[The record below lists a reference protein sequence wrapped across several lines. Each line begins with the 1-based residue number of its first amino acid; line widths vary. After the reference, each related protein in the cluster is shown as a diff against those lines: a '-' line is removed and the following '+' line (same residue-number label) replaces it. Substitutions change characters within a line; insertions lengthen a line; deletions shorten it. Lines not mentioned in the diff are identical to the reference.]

1 MRIFKIIYIIKSEGI
16 NGILLRVGH
25 RCRKVKYK
33 ILHYFGSNTVKSS
46 YGVLMKK
53 NWLDATFR
61 YCVEGA
67 YGSFF
72 SDHLRQKNTNF
83 SFLDIGANQGL
94 YTLVAAQNP
103 NCINATSFEPV
114 KATFLLLEE
123 NIKLNNVSNKCNA
136 IKKGLGKKTENLR
149 IFTREN
155 HSGSARLNFNFNF
168 NENVIEEEIEIVSSE
183 VFNDIEIGNHEHPI
197 ICKIDVEGKEIDVLE
212 NLTNSMIFSL
222 IEEIFYEVDEMWV
235 NPQDIQDLLKEKG
248 FKVFKKIGNNQNHYD
263 VLATK

>member
-1 MRIFKIIYIIKSEGI
+1 M
-16 NGILLRVGH
+16 
-25 RCRKVKYK
+25 
-33 ILHYFGSNTVKSS
+33 
-46 YGVLMKK
+46 
-53 NWLDATFR
+53 
-61 YCVEGA
+61 
-67 YGSFF
+67 
-72 SDHLRQKNTNF
+72 
-83 SFLDIGANQGL
+83 
-94 YTLVAAQNP
+94 
-103 NCINATSFEPV
+103 
-114 KATFLLLEE
+114 
-123 NIKLNNVSNKCNA
+123 
-136 IKKGLGKKTENLR
+136 
-149 IFTREN
+149 
-155 HSGSARLNFNFNF
+155 NFNFNF